1 MVTLK
6 CRPSVQQQRQPH
18 RHHQLNEMI
27 EAELKSLVS
36 LQHARQQLA
45 SSPSPTDKLSMA
57 GIGEGGGK
65 GCWGLVTLVA
75 FINHNMLQI
84 SLEAA
89 ARFACTNCAY
99 AALTSPSL
107 KSSPVQSG
115 AYNNAI
121 SLIYLCSCCVVAWLR
136 FDLQLPSTFCP
147 AAHSPCLCCC
157 CCLLLTAVAAAEWNV
172 QRHYF
177 YDCSGI
183 QNLCVLALSL
193 LLYELRFDLCLNIHP
208 HRQRLYNIFF
218 SQSKLSM

>member
-1 MVTLK
+1 
-6 CRPSVQQQRQPH
+6 
-18 RHHQLNEMI
+18 
-27 EAELKSLVS
+27 
-36 LQHARQQLA
+36 
-45 SSPSPTDKLSMA
+45 MA
-57 GIGEGGGK
+57 GIGEGGEGEEIE
-65 GCWGLVTLVA
+65 GSGLVTLVA

-147 AAHSPCLCCC
+147 AAHSLCLCCC
-157 CCLLLTAVAAAEWNV
+157 CCCSLLAAAAAEWNV

-208 HRQRLYNIFF
+208 HLQRLYNIFF